1 MIYFWEISADANSIF
16 DRWGNIM
23 VLRNKRGMTIYD
35 ENDNATHLP
44 RNFLNR
50 EKAEAFM
57 LPHAEKAHKFFLDAA
72 IDTATTYED
81 EYDQEAVEF
90 WKTNPPLNVHRTDT
104 QTIYLCGEPDWD
116 SRDRRGRVYGWLI
129 RQEIVE

>member
-1 MIYFWEISADANSIF
+1 MYFWEISADANSIF
-16 DRWGNIM
+16 DRWGRIM
-23 VLRNKRGMTIYD
+23 VLRDKNGMTIYD
-35 ENDNATHLP
+35 ENDNATCLP
-44 RNFLNR
+44 RNFLSR

-57 LPHAEKAHKFFLDAA
+57 LPHAEKAHKFFLEAA

-116 SRDRRGRVYGWLI
+116 SRDRRGRVYGWLV